1 VQDGCPSHSSSTQ
14 VAYIVRGVVDPKS
27 FKQEALDPLQAS
39 KQASK
44 QAPHAVHLLLSADQ
58 AAMLLEP
65 LLPHDENRFFGR

>member
-1 VQDGCPSHSSSTQ
+1 LILC
-14 VAYIVRGVVDPKS
+14 K
-27 FKQEALDPLQAS
+27 QAS